1 MSIKT
6 LTVAVDEDYIKNLDL
21 VIQSSKMYSSRSEF
35 VKDAVREKVT
45 ELIKLNDDLNAI
57 RAAAKRLAKKAKA
70 RGWDGSLPT
79 KKERKRIADEFLK
92 EKGFK

>member
-6 LTVAVDEDYIKNLDL
+6 LTVAVDEEYIKTLDL
-21 VIQSSKMYSSRSEF
+21 VIRSSKMYSSRSEF

-45 ELIKLNDDLNAI
+45 ELIKLNDDLNGI
-57 RAAAKRLAKKAKA
+57 RESAKRLAKKAKA
-70 RGWDGSLPT
+70 RGWDGSLIS
-79 KKERKRIADEFLK
+79 KKEREKIAREFLK